1 MFVTAVVV
9 RHGTNPINFTAV
21 LLEPLWARSTHV
33 MTFGMV
39 TLDWLNHWRSPSAI
53 KLHRGSVNRKYQVA
67 INTTAGGC
75 GCIRTRGDKAA
86 TGSLLPESV
95 RWPVIV
101 EGLAF
106 DGDLHFVLRDLEQA
120 HPNDER

>member
-1 MFVTAVVV
+1 MKLTKKS
-9 RHGTNPINFTAV
+9 I
-21 LLEPLWARSTHV
+21 
-33 MTFGMV
+33 
-39 TLDWLNHWRSPSAI
+39 DAI
-53 KLHRGSVNRKYQVA
+53 KPDGADRIYWDDELRGFGLRLKQSGLGSGFVNWKYQVA